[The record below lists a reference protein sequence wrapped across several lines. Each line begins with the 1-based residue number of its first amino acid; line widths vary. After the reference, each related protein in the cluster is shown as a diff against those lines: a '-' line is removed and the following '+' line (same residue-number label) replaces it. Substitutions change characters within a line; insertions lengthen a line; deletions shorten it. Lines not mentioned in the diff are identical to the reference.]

1 MVIPEARHL
10 PPMWALPNKR
20 SVNKYCE
27 NHRDHGH
34 DMEDCISLKIEI
46 ERLIRN
52 GKLARFVVD

>member
-1 MVIPEARHL
+1 MVILEVRHL
-10 PPMWALPNKR
+10 PPMWALPDKR

-27 NHRDHGH
+27 YHRDHGH